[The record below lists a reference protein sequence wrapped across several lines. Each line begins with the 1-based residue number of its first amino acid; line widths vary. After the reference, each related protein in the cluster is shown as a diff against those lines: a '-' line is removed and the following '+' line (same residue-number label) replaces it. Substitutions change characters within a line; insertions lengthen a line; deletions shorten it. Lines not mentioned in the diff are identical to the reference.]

1 MSTLEKEMLPI
12 GSVVKAGGQTV
23 LLTGV
28 QKAEINGTLTAGYFC
43 VPWPYG
49 YLGEESLYFIR
60 RGDISEVISRGY
72 CDGEGKEFWN
82 YVTEYADSLEAM
94 EPGQA
99 LLLEQI
105 LQEIR
110 EKAEEDGG
118 EKQ

>member
-1 MSTLEKEMLPI
+1 M
-12 GSVVKAGGQTV
+12 
-23 LLTGV
+23 
-28 QKAEINGTLTAGYFC
+28 
-43 VPWPYG
+43 
-49 YLGEESLYFIR
+49 
-60 RGDISEVISRGY
+60 
-72 CDGEGKEFWN
+72 
-82 YVTEYADSLEAM
+82 EAM

>member
-1 MSTLEKEMLPI
+1 MSALEKEMLPA

-23 LLTGV
+23 LLTGF
-28 QKAEINGTLTAGYFC
+28 QNTEKNGTVIAGYFC

-60 RGDISEVISRGY
+60 RNDISEVISRGY
-72 CDGEGKEFWN
+72 CDERGKEFWG
-82 YVTEYADSLEAM
+82 YVTKYADGIETM

-105 LQEIR
+105 LKEIR

-118 EKQ
+118 KKQ